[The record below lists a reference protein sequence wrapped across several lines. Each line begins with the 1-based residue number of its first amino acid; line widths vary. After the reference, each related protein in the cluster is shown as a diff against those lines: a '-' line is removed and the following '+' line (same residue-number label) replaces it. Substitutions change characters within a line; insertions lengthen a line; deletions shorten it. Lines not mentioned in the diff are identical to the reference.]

1 MNRNRNLD
9 KKRMSNRKVFDCV
22 TKIMLSGQ
30 FKKGKFCFTTSVVIG
45 FIGWKIRERYLAFS
59 TGGRRKSRLETVL
72 CGKNGVSNKKE
83 RERKW
88 GRK

>member
-9 KKRMSNRKVFDCV
+9 KKRMSNRKVFGCI

-30 FKKGKFCFTTSVVIG
+30 FKKGKFCFTTSMVIG

-72 CGKNGVSNKKE
+72 WE
-83 RERKW
+83 RME
-88 GRK
+88 